1 MRSHQG
7 NIYDVVINT
16 GNGDMTQCFV
26 RCGLKKIRLKVHLVP
41 ITKYLVLVQPLE
53 FITHIYYSAQTSIPR
68 ASLDLCL
75 QYTCILLMLLFS
87 VFLADATPLI

>member
-1 MRSHQG
+1 
-7 NIYDVVINT
+7 
-16 GNGDMTQCFV
+16 MTQCFV

-75 QYTCILLMLLFS
+75 QYTCILLMLLLS